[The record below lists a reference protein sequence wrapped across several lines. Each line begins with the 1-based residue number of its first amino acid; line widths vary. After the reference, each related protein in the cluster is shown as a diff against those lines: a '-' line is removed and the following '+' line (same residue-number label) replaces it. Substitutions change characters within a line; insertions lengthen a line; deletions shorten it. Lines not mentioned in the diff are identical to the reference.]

1 MNIRQRLKVPSI
13 INAKKFIGLQ
23 DFERVRQDR
32 ALAGICTSISEI
44 TGVRVLKIRILV
56 ITLMA
61 LDSSGGIF
69 CFYLLFWLIIPLR
82 EKRLFARTKNAD
94 EVSTVS

>member
-1 MNIRQRLKVPSI
+1 MNIRQHLKVPST

-44 TGVRVLKIRILV
+44 TGVRVIKIRLLV

-69 CFYLLFWLIIPLR
+69 SFYLLFWLILPLR
-82 EKRLFARTKNAD
+82 EKPVFYREKKD
-94 EVSTVS
+94 EL